1 MMSPAGRRHGRVA
14 MRLGKLLANHV
25 DDHQLG
31 EVHAAETGFLL
42 QREPDTV
49 RAPDVSFIHRDRLPP
64 DDDDDTGFAALA
76 PDLVA
81 EVVSP
86 RDSFADVEEKAVFWL
101 TCGVKLV
108 LVVSPETRR
117 IRAYRAADQIQVLAE
132 GDTLDASD
140 VVPGWTLSVSDVFA

>member
-14 MRLGKLLANHV
+14 MRLGKLLAIHV

-42 QREPDTV
+42 ERDPDTV
-49 RAPDVSFIHRDRLPP
+49 RAPDVSFIHRDRLPA
-64 DDDDDTGFAALA
+64 DDDDAGFAELS

-86 RDSFADVEEKAVFWL
+86 RDSFAAVEEKALFWL
-101 TCGVKLV
+101 SCGVKLL
-108 LVVSPETRR
+108 LVVNPAARR
-117 IRAYRAADQIQVLAE
+117 IHAYRSADRIHVLEE
-132 GDTLDASD
+132 GETLDATD
-140 VVPGWTLSVSDVFA
+140 VVPGWKLPVRDVFT